1 MSFDEIKGQ
10 DRAIKILKHT
20 IVNNHLAQ
28 TYLFY
33 GPDGVGKKKTAIAFA
48 RALNCLTNE
57 NDACG
62 VCISCRKIEQSI
74 HPDVTLLQQDKGD
87 IKIGAIRDIING
99 MIYRPLEAKKRVVIV
114 DEADKCNIAA
124 SNAFLKTLEE
134 PPVDTIIILISSS
147 PDTLPQTVLSRCHKI
162 SFSNIPDHIVAEIL
176 MNKNGL
182 TQSEAEYIACLADG
196 SIGKA
201 ISLSTT
207 DVKQIREDI
216 LEGLTNKGNDMS
228 KMFDLSERFSK
239 DEVSFYDALYWI
251 HTYFRDVL
259 ILKNHGD
266 KNLLINKDMGGHLS
280 KIADRMTLERLLGI
294 MDLIRSVYKG
304 QERNMNR
311 QLALDVVGITTGE
324 NYGS

>member
-1 MSFDEIKGQ
+1 MSFHEIKGQ
-10 DRAIKILKHT
+10 DRAIKILKQA

-48 RALNCLTNE
+48 KALNCLTYE

-62 VCISCRKIEQSI
+62 ICIPCRKIEQAI

-87 IKIGAIRDIING
+87 IKIGAIREIING

-114 DEADKCNIAA
+114 DEADKCNISA

-162 SFSNIPDHIVAEIL
+162 SFSHIPMHIVADIL
-176 MNKNGL
+176 MNRNGL
-182 TQSEAEYIACLADG
+182 TQSEAGHVACLADG

-201 ISLSTT
+201 IALSST

-216 LEGLTNKGNDMS
+216 LAGLINKGKEIS
-228 KMFDLSERFSK
+228 TIFDLSERFSK
-239 DEVSFYDALYWI
+239 DEASFYDALYWI

-266 KNLLINKDMGGHLS
+266 ANLLINKDMEEHLS
-280 KIADRMTLERLLGI
+280 KTADRMTSERLLGI

-311 QLALDVVGITTGE
+311 QLALDVVGTKI
-324 NYGS
+324 SSPL